1 MYDRLKRTDR
11 DQNEP
16 ILMFDI
22 LGWIANIVSATCGLL
37 LHMSQVAWSVYV
49 RHTDV
54 LWKTAEPQW
63 VGLGA
68 DLC

>member
-22 LGWIANIVSATCGLL
+22 LGWIANIVIARCGLL
-37 LHMSQVAWSVYV
+37 LHMS
-49 RHTDV
+49 
-54 LWKTAEPQW
+54 
-63 VGLGA
+63 
-68 DLC
+68 